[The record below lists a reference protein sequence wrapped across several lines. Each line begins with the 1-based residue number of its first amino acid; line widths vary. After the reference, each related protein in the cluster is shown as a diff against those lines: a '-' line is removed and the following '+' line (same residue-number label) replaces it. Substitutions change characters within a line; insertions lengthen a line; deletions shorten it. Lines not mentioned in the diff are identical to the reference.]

1 MQNEPNT
8 EPEDV
13 KSTREA
19 ADRGGAQRIQFK
31 GLRRYWSDKA
41 VWSFDIIFDLDGF
54 LKQYPQFTDSLT
66 AESIV
71 GEKSMF
77 NEIAAGCDPQAE
89 VSAVAG
95 VLAYLMYFQE
105 TDEQIESFQALVDDP
120 LSQYEQF
127 FVSSG
132 KEESTPLE
140 QDWMIMSIEAV

>member
-1 MQNEPNT
+1 MENEPNT

-13 KSTREA
+13 KLTPEA
-19 ADRGGAQRIQFK
+19 ADQGGAQRIQFK

-41 VWSFDIIFDLDGF
+41 VWSFDIIFDLAGF
-54 LKQYPQFTDSLT
+54 LKQYPQFSDSLT
-66 AESIV
+66 AESIA

-89 VSAVAG
+89 VSAVTG
-95 VLAYLMYFQE
+95 VLSYLMYFQE

-140 QDWMIMSIEAV
+140 QDWMIMSIEAL